1 MPATGPGGIPR
12 RQGPHEE
19 AEAVHEFRS
28 CVAHQR
34 WGTLVHFAGRGAM
47 DIEHLGE
54 KTVAALR
61 NRIAHHEPVF
71 MRDLRAEYAR
81 VLRVV
86 RWHDRKTAAWMHG
99 AQSVVDLLAQK
110 P

>member
-28 CVAHQR
+28 CVAH
-34 WGTLVHFAGRGAM
+34 
-47 DIEHLGE
+47 
-54 KTVAALR
+54 
-61 NRIAHHEPVF
+61 HEPVF
-71 MRDLRAEYAR
+71 MRDLRAEYAC
-81 VLRVV
+81 VMRVV

-99 AQSVVDLLAQK
+99 AQSVVDLVAQK